1 MPETANPTTLPPCT
15 LGEIARAVGADLVG
29 DAAVTVAGVAHPAAA
44 GETELALALDDEA
57 LTALEASAARAAV
70 VAEGKQDA
78 LTPLAG
84 GLVVT
89 RPRYA
94 MARLLRLFAG
104 RPRIAPGV
112 HPSAVI
118 EPGAG
123 IGEGVAIGA
132 MAYIGPEAQIGAGTI
147 IMPHVTIGAAARIG
161 ADCLLHPGVRVG
173 EGVVIGA
180 RCILH
185 QNACLGADGF
195 SFATPETG
203 SIESVRDSSVAAQNR
218 EIAKIE
224 SLGTVILGDDV
235 EIGAASAVD
244 RSTLGATKIGSGTKI
259 DNLVQVAHNC
269 TIGENCLIAGHAGL
283 SGSVRLGDRV
293 VLAGG
298 VGVADH
304 ITIGDDAIV
313 MARSG
318 VGRDVPARTV
328 VGGYPAMPREKMLE
342 QFLYIG
348 RLKRMFRDLGDARE
362 RLTAMEQLV
371 EKGPAKP

>member
-1 MPETANPTTLPPCT
+1 LPETADPTPLPPRT
-15 LGEIARAVGADLVG
+15 LGEIAQAIGADPTG
-29 DAAVTVAGVAHPAAA
+29 DAAVTVTGVAHPAMALA
-44 GETELALALDDEA
+44 TDLALALDEGA
-57 LTALEASAARAAV
+57 LAALQTSAARAAV
-70 VAEGKQDA
+70 VAQGKQDA
-78 LTPLAG
+78 LTRLAG
-84 GLVVT
+84 GLVVV

-94 MARLLRLFAG
+94 MARLLRLFAR
-104 RPRIAPGV
+104 RPRVASGL
-112 HPSAVI
+112 HPSAVV
-118 EPGAG
+118 EPGAE

-132 MAYIGPEAQIGAGTI
+132 FAYIGPDAVIGAGTT
-147 IMPHVTIGAAARIG
+147 IMPHVTVGAAARIG
-161 ADCLLHPGVRVG
+161 ADCLLHPGVRIG
-173 EGVVIGA
+173 ERVVIGA

-185 QNACLGADGF
+185 QNACIGADGF
-195 SFATPETG
+195 SFATPEAG
-203 SIESVRDSSVAAQNR
+203 SIESIQDSSVVAQNT
-218 EIAKIE
+218 EIARID

-342 QFLYIG
+342 QFLYVG
-348 RLKRMFRDLGDARE
+348 RLKRMFRDLGDARQ
-362 RLTAMEQLV
+362 RLAALEQLV
-371 EKGPAKP
+371 EKDPAKP